1 MCNLDDMTPEALSY
15 ACGRILEAGALDVY
29 TLPGT
34 MKKGRPGH
42 VLTVLCE
49 EGNEEEMVRKIFR
62 ETATN
67 GVRARRCEKYL
78 SLIHILVV
86 GAADLSMADKVR
98 EAAELLRGLL
108 AQ

>member
-1 MCNLDDMTPEALSY
+1 M
-15 ACGRILEAGALDVY
+15 Y

-62 ETATN
+62 ETVTN
-67 GVRARRCEKYL
+67 GVRARRCEKYFL
-78 SLIHILVV
+78 KPGVEKVFYALGR
-86 GAADLSMADKVR
+86 GADQDRFRIRRHS
-98 EAAELLRGLL
+98 
-108 AQ
+108 